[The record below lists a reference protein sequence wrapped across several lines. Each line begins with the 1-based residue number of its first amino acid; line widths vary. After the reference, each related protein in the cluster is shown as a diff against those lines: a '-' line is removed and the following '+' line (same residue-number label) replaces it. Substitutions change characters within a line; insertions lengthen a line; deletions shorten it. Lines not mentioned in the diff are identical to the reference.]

1 MSANTFEYIHF
12 ANYKDIPNWSVQY
25 VVEEKLGFT
34 KKYPMAKIG
43 SFLKKRKNQIEI
55 QDDVEYKQVTVK
67 TNNGGVIARNDGL
80 LKKGSEIGTKRQTVV
95 HAGQFI
101 VSKIDARNGA
111 FGVIPDDLEGA
122 IVTNDFPVFD
132 VDVTKILPQFMVLI
146 STTPQFVEFARKC
159 SSGTTNR
166 KRIDIDTFLQ
176 QIIPLP
182 SLEEQKA
189 ILKAYNDEVLGAN
202 QLLDEAI
209 DKEQS
214 INRYLDSMLQ
224 FSCNKNYIHKGL
236 NFVSFKNVNR
246 WDVQHYSTLRNVLSA
261 YDVKTIEQ
269 CLAAFMV
276 DVSKVSLRTETYNE
290 PQKDFAYIGME
301 SVEKNTGELLSLPI
315 VKGKQIK
322 SQTVRI
328 PKGFFIYGKLR
339 PYLNKYWVNETD
351 RENVVCSSEFFCFKP
366 KEGIDVKYFK
376 YVLSSY
382 IIQDQISELVSGA
395 RMPRLNEESFKN
407 VMIPIPP
414 LYIQRQ
420 IADEIS
426 KRKATIKSNKV
437 IAKNMIAS
445 AVYHFNQTIFE

>member
-1 MSANTFEYIHF
+1 MSTKTFEYIHF

-43 SFLKKRKNQIEI
+43 SFLKKSKNQIEI
-55 QDDVEYKQVTVK
+55 QDDIEYKQVTVK
-67 TNNGGVIARNDGL
+67 TNNGGVIARNDGQ

-111 FGVIPDDLEGA
+111 FGVIPNELEGA

-132 VDVTKILPQFMVLI
+132 VDSTKILPQFMLLI

-166 KRIDIDTFLQ
+166 KRIDIDAFLQ
-176 QIIPLP
+176 QVIPLP
-182 SLEEQKA
+182 SLEEQSA
-189 ILKAYNDEVLGAN
+189 ILKAYNDDVLEAN
-202 QLLDEAI
+202 QLLDEAM

-214 INRYLDSMLQ
+214 INHYLDSMLQ
-224 FSCNKNYIHKGL
+224 FSCNKSYIHKGL
-236 NFVSFKNVNR
+236 NFVSYKDVNR
-246 WDVQHYSTLRNVLSA
+246 WDVQYYSTQRKVMSA
-261 YDVKTIEQ
+261 YDVKTIGQ
-269 CLAAFMV
+269 CLATFMV
-276 DVSKVSLRTETYNE
+276 DVSKVSLRMETYNE
-290 PQKDFAYIGME
+290 PKKDFAYIGME

-315 VKGKQIK
+315 VKGNQIK

-366 KEGIDVKYFK
+366 KDGIDVKYFK

-382 IIQDQISELVSGA
+382 IIQGQISELVSGA

-407 VMIPIPP
+407 VVIPIPP
-414 LYIQRQ
+414 LCIQKQ

-426 KRKATIKSNKV
+426 KRKDTIKNNKV
-437 IAKNMIAS
+437 MAKDMVAS
-445 AVYHFNQTIFE
+445 AVEHFEQTIFE

>member
-1 MSANTFEYIHF
+1 MSVNTFKYIHF
-12 ANYKDIPNWSVQY
+12 AHYKDIPNWSVQY

-43 SFLKKRKNQIEI
+43 SFLKKSKNLIEI

-67 TNNGGVIARNDGL
+67 INNGGVIARNDGQ

-132 VDVTKILPQFMVLI
+132 VDSSKILPQFMVLI

-166 KRIDIDTFLQ
+166 KRIDIDAFLQ
-176 QIIPLP
+176 QVIPLP
-182 SLEEQKA
+182 SLDEQKA
-189 ILKAYNDEVLGAN
+189 ILKAYNEDLFEAN
-202 QLLDEAI
+202 QLLDEAM
-209 DKEQS
+209 DKEQN
-214 INRYLDSMLQ
+214 INHYLDSMLK
-224 FSCNKNYIHKGL
+224 FSCNKSYIHKGL
-236 NFVSFKNVNR
+236 NFVSFRDTSR
-246 WDVQHYSTLRNVLSA
+246 WDVQYYSTRRNVLSV
-261 YDVKTIEQ
+261 YDVKTIGQ
-269 CLAAFMV
+269 CLSAFMT
-276 DVSKVSLRTETYNE
+276 DVNKASLRIETYKE
-290 PQKDFAYIGME
+290 PQKNFAYIGME
-301 SVEKNTGELLSLPI
+301 SVEKNTGELLGLPI
-315 VKGKQIK
+315 VKGMQIK

-339 PYLNKYWVNETD
+339 PYLNKYWVNETE
-351 RENVVCSSEFFCFKP
+351 RENIVCSSEFFCFKP
-366 KEGIDVKYFK
+366 KTDIDIKYFK

-407 VMIPIPP
+407 VVIPIPP
-414 LYIQRQ
+414 LGIQKQ

-426 KRKATIKSNKV
+426 KRKEVIKSNKI
-437 IAKNMIAS
+437 IAKNMVTS
-445 AVYHFNQTIFE
+445 ALENFEQTIFE

>member
-1 MSANTFEYIHF
+1 MSTNTFEYIHF

-25 VVEEKLGFT
+25 VVEEKLGFS

-43 SFLKKRKNQIEI
+43 SFLKKSKNQIEI

-67 TNNGGVIARNDGL
+67 INNGGVIARNDGL

-132 VDVTKILPQFMVLI
+132 VDVAKILPQFMVLI

-166 KRIDIDTFLQ
+166 KRIDIDAFLQ
-176 QIIPLP
+176 QEIPLP
-182 SLEEQKA
+182 SQEEQKA
-189 ILKAYNDEVLGAN
+189 ILKAYNYDVFEAK
-202 QLLDEAI
+202 QLLDEAM
-209 DKEQS
+209 DKEQN
-214 INRYLDSMLQ
+214 INHYLDSMLN
-224 FSCNKNYIHKGL
+224 FSCNKSYIHKGL
-236 NFVSFKNVNR
+236 NFVSFKDTYR
-246 WDVQHYSTLRNVLSA
+246 WDVQYYSTRRNVLSA
-261 YDVKTIEQ
+261 YDVKNIGQ
-269 CLAAFMV
+269 CLETFMA
-276 DVSKVSLRTETYNE
+276 DVNKTSLRIETYNE
-290 PQKDFAYIGME
+290 PQKKFAYIGME
-301 SVEKNTGELLSLPI
+301 SVEKNTGELLNLPI
-315 VKGKQIK
+315 VKGIQIK

-339 PYLNKYWVNETD
+339 PYLNKYWVNDTD

-366 KEGIDVKYFK
+366 KDSIDVNYFK

-407 VMIPIPP
+407 VVIPIPP
-414 LYIQRQ
+414 LCIQKQ
-420 IADEIS
+420 IAEEIS
-426 KRKATIKSNKV
+426 KRKDVIKSNKI
-437 IAKNMIAS
+437 IAKNMVAS
-445 AVYHFNQTIFE
+445 AVEHFEQTIFE

>member
-1 MSANTFEYIHF
+1 MSVNTFKYIHF
-12 ANYKDIPNWSVQY
+12 AHYKDIPNWSVQY

-43 SFLKKRKNQIEI
+43 SFLKKSKNLIEI

-67 TNNGGVIARNDGL
+67 INNGGVIARNDGQ

-132 VDVTKILPQFMVLI
+132 VDSSKILPQFMVLI

-166 KRIDIDTFLQ
+166 KRIDIDAFLQ
-176 QIIPLP
+176 QVIPLP
-182 SLEEQKA
+182 SLDEQKA
-189 ILKAYNDEVLGAN
+189 ILKAYNEDLFEAN
-202 QLLDEAI
+202 QLLDEAM
-209 DKEQS
+209 DKEQN
-214 INRYLDSMLQ
+214 INHYLDSMLK
-224 FSCNKNYIHKGL
+224 FSCNKSYIHKGL
-236 NFVSFKNVNR
+236 NFVSFRDTSR
-246 WDVQHYSTLRNVLSA
+246 WDVQYYSTRRNVLSV
-261 YDVKTIEQ
+261 YDVKTIGQ
-269 CLAAFMV
+269 CLSAFMT
-276 DVSKVSLRTETYNE
+276 DVNKASLRIETYKE
-290 PQKDFAYIGME
+290 PQKNFAYIGME
-301 SVEKNTGELLSLPI
+301 SVEKNTGELLGLPI
-315 VKGKQIK
+315 VKGMQIK

-339 PYLNKYWVNETD
+339 PYLNKYWVNETE
-351 RENVVCSSEFFCFKP
+351 RENIVCSSEFFCFKP
-366 KEGIDVKYFK
+366 KAGIDIKYFK

-407 VMIPIPP
+407 VVIPIPP
-414 LYIQRQ
+414 LGIQKQ

-426 KRKATIKSNKV
+426 KRKEVIKSNKI
-437 IAKNMIAS
+437 IAKNMVTS
-445 AVYHFNQTIFE
+445 ALENFEQTIFE

>member
-1 MSANTFEYIHF
+1 MSTNTFEYIHF

-34 KKYPMAKIG
+34 KKFPMAKIG
-43 SFLKKRKNQIEI
+43 SFLKKSKNQIEI
-55 QDDVEYKQVTVK
+55 QDDIEYKQVTVK
-67 TNNGGVIARNDGL
+67 INNGGVIARNDGR
-80 LKKGSEIGTKRQTVV
+80 LKKGSEIGTKHQTVV

-111 FGVIPDDLEGA
+111 FGVIPEDLEGA

-132 VDVTKILPQFMVLI
+132 VDATKILPQFMVLI

-166 KRIDIDTFLQ
+166 KRIDIDAFLQ
-176 QIIPLP
+176 QAIPLP
-182 SLEEQKA
+182 SLDEQNV
-189 ILKAYNDEVLGAN
+189 ILSNYNDDVLAAN
-202 QLLDEAI
+202 KLLEDSMT
-209 DKEQS
+209 KEQN
-214 INRYLDSMLQ
+214 INSYLDSMLK
-224 FSCNKNYIHKGL
+224 FSCNKSYIHKGL
-236 NFVSFKNVNR
+236 NFVSFKDANR
-246 WDVQHYSTLRNVLSA
+246 WDVQYYSSQRNVLSA
-261 YDVKTIEQ
+261 YGVKTIGQ
-269 CLAAFMV
+269 CLAAFMA
-276 DVSKVSLRTETYNE
+276 DVSKTSLRIETYNE
-290 PQKDFAYIGME
+290 PQNDFAYIGME
-301 SVEKNTGELLSLPI
+301 SVEKNTGELLNLPI

-351 RENVVCSSEFFCFKP
+351 RENIVCSSEFFCFKP
-366 KEGIDVKYFK
+366 KDSIDMRYFK

-382 IIQDQISELVSGA
+382 IIQEQISELVSGA

-407 VMIPIPP
+407 VVIPIPP
-414 LYIQRQ
+414 LNIQKQ

-426 KRKATIKSNKV
+426 KRKEVIKSNKS
-437 IAKNMIAS
+437 IAKNMMATAIE
-445 AVYHFNQTIFE
+445 HFEQTIFE

>member
-1 MSANTFEYIHF
+1 MSENTFKYIHF
-12 ANYKDIPNWSVQY
+12 ANYKDLLNWSVQY
-25 VVEEKLGFT
+25 VVEENLGFT

-43 SFLKKRKNQIEI
+43 SFLKKSKNQIEI
-55 QDDVEYKQVTVK
+55 QDDIEYKQVTVK
-67 TNNGGVIARNDGL
+67 TNNGGVIARNDGQ

-111 FGVIPDDLEGA
+111 FGVIPNELEGA

-132 VDVTKILPQFMVLI
+132 VDSTKILPQFMLLI

-166 KRIDIDTFLQ
+166 KRIDIDAFLQ
-176 QIIPLP
+176 QAIPLP

-189 ILKAYNDEVLGAN
+189 ILKAYNDDVFAAN
-202 QLLDEAI
+202 QLLGEAM
-209 DKEQS
+209 DKEQN
-214 INRYLDSMLQ
+214 INYYLDSMLK
-224 FSCNKNYIHKGL
+224 FSCNKSYIHKGL
-236 NFVSFKNVNR
+236 NFVSFKDANR
-246 WDVQHYSTLRNVLSA
+246 WDVQYYSTQRKVMSA
-261 YDVKTIEQ
+261 YDVKTIGQ
-269 CLAAFMV
+269 CLATFMA
-276 DVSKVSLRTETYNE
+276 DVNKTSLRIETYNE

-301 SVEKNTGELLSLPI
+301 SVEKNTGELLNLPI
-315 VKGKQIK
+315 VKGIQIK

-366 KEGIDVKYFK
+366 KDGIDVKYFK
-376 YVLSSY
+376 YILSSY

-395 RMPRLNEESFKN
+395 RMPRLNEDAFKN
-407 VMIPIPP
+407 VVIPIPP
-414 LYIQRQ
+414 LCIQKQ

-426 KRKATIKSNKV
+426 KRKDTIKNNKV
-437 IAKNMIAS
+437 MAKDMVAS
-445 AVYHFNQTIFE
+445 AVEHFEQTIFE

>member
-1 MSANTFEYIHF
+1 M
-12 ANYKDIPNWSVQY
+12 
-25 VVEEKLGFT
+25 VEEKLGFT

-43 SFLKKRKNQIEI
+43 SFLKKSKNLIEI

-67 TNNGGVIARNDGL
+67 INNGGVIARNDGQ

-132 VDVTKILPQFMVLI
+132 VDSSKILPQFMVLI

-166 KRIDIDTFLQ
+166 KRIDIDAFLQ
-176 QIIPLP
+176 QVIPLP
-182 SLEEQKA
+182 SLDEQKA
-189 ILKAYNDEVLGAN
+189 ILKAYNEDLFEAN
-202 QLLDEAI
+202 QLLDEAM
-209 DKEQS
+209 DKEQN
-214 INRYLDSMLQ
+214 INHYLDSMLK
-224 FSCNKNYIHKGL
+224 FSCNKSYIHKGL
-236 NFVSFKNVNR
+236 NFVSFRDTSR
-246 WDVQHYSTLRNVLSA
+246 WDVQYYSTRRNVLSV
-261 YDVKTIEQ
+261 YDVKTIGQ
-269 CLAAFMV
+269 CLSAFMT
-276 DVSKVSLRTETYNE
+276 DVNKASLRIETYKE
-290 PQKDFAYIGME
+290 PQKNFAYIGME
-301 SVEKNTGELLSLPI
+301 SVEKNTGELLGLPI
-315 VKGKQIK
+315 VKGMQIK

-339 PYLNKYWVNETD
+339 PYLNKYWVNETE
-351 RENVVCSSEFFCFKP
+351 RENIVCSSEFFCFKP
-366 KEGIDVKYFK
+366 KTDIDIKYFK

-407 VMIPIPP
+407 VVIPIPP
-414 LYIQRQ
+414 LGIQKQ

-426 KRKATIKSNKV
+426 KRKEVIKSNKI
-437 IAKNMIAS
+437 IAKNMVTS
-445 AVYHFNQTIFE
+445 ALENFEQTIFE

>member
-1 MSANTFEYIHF
+1 MSVNTFKYIHF
-12 ANYKDIPNWSVQY
+12 AHYKDIPNWSVQY

-43 SFLKKRKNQIEI
+43 SFLKKSKNLIEI

-67 TNNGGVIARNDGL
+67 INNGGVIARNDGQ

-132 VDVTKILPQFMVLI
+132 VDSSKILPQFMVLI

-166 KRIDIDTFLQ
+166 KRIDIDAFLQ
-176 QIIPLP
+176 QVIPLP
-182 SLEEQKA
+182 SLDEQKA
-189 ILKAYNDEVLGAN
+189 ILKAYNEDLFEAN
-202 QLLDEAI
+202 QLLDEAM
-209 DKEQS
+209 DKEQN
-214 INRYLDSMLQ
+214 INHYLDSMLK
-224 FSCNKNYIHKGL
+224 FSCNKSYIHKGL
-236 NFVSFKNVNR
+236 NFVSFRDTSR
-246 WDVQHYSTLRNVLSA
+246 WDVQYYSTRRNVLSV
-261 YDVKTIEQ
+261 YDVKTIGQ
-269 CLAAFMV
+269 CLFAFMA
-276 DVSKVSLRTETYNE
+276 DVNKASLRIETYKE
-290 PQKDFAYIGME
+290 PQKNFAYIGME
-301 SVEKNTGELLSLPI
+301 SVEKNTGELLGLPI
-315 VKGKQIK
+315 VKGMQIK

-339 PYLNKYWVNETD
+339 PYLNKYWVNETE
-351 RENVVCSSEFFCFKP
+351 RENIVCSSEFFCFKP
-366 KEGIDVKYFK
+366 KTDIDIKYFK

-407 VMIPIPP
+407 VVIPIPP
-414 LYIQRQ
+414 LGIQKQ

-426 KRKATIKSNKV
+426 KRKEVIKSNKI
-437 IAKNMIAS
+437 IAKNMVTS
-445 AVYHFNQTIFE
+445 ALENFEQTIFE